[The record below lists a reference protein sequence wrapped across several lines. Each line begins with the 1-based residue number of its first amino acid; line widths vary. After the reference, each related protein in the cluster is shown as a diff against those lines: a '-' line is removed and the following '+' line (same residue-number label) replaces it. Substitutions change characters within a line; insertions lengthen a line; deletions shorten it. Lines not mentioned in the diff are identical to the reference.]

1 MSGKG
6 RKSFDFYNDID
17 EILGTRAASS
27 PSILLESGANA
38 EEVEERQD
46 IQIPESW
53 SNSHDH
59 MYVQINCIPYSGYI
73 LSGKNSSFS
82 SRMEPERKFK

>member
-6 RKSFDFYNDID
+6 RKSFDFYDDID

-53 SNSHDH
+53 SNSHDQC
-59 MYVQINCIPYSGYI
+59 M
-73 LSGKNSSFS
+73 
-82 SRMEPERKFK
+82 FK